1 MKNLLLTLGIGSLMT
16 FGVVSCT
23 NSAGSFSGAWSGRPE
38 KIAYPS
44 EGIEVV
50 MSPTMTLTPGE
61 NNGGT
66 VLFSGLLSGSQ
77 PVSPD
82 PSGADV
88 NIDSIPVLDPYE
100 ISIAG
105 TYSVS
110 GTYSFKNSEREEMLI
125 DLDYS
130 TLEVKVDPEAV
141 TYTNNQ
147 ITETQQPVVQQLN
160 EKAVLVWKNSMTRA
174 LSSYFTDFSLLDDV
188 KVKDGVMS
196 FEVKDK
202 DYIYTAVKK

>member
-1 MKNLLLTLGIGSLMT
+1 MILCAGTMMALGA
-16 FGVVSCT
+16 VSCS

-66 VLFSGLLSGSQ
+66 VSFSGLLSGSQ

-82 PSGADV
+82 PTGAEV

-110 GTYSFKNSEREEMLI
+110 GTYRFKDSEREEMLI

-130 TLEVKVDPEAV
+130 TLEVQVDPQAV

-147 ITETQQPVVQQLN
+147 ITEAQQPVVEQLN
-160 EKAVLVWKNSMTRA
+160 AKAVLVWKNCMTRA

-202 DYIYTAVKK
+202 DYIYTAVQK